1 MTAPL
6 EPIGIREETG
16 AAASVEHPTSAGRL
30 SRVATFLVLIAVGV
44 ELALFGGF
52 LTPAAPRVLGIPIP
66 IGPLIGLVGNFVVGL
81 WAVRATGGRAA
92 IGALTIGW
100 LVCVIPLGTTRPAG
114 DLVITND
121 VKGLA
126 FLLLGSLA
134 WAAAAVVAVLRR
146 GDRTPLR

>member
-6 EPIGIREETG
+6 EPIGIREDTG
-16 AAASVEHPTSAGRL
+16 APARAERPPSAGRV
-30 SRVATFLVLIAVGV
+30 SRVATFLVLVVIGA

-52 LTPAAPRVLGIPIP
+52 LALAAPRLHGIPIP
-66 IGPLIGLVGNFVVGL
+66 IGPLIGLVGNFAVGL
-81 WAVRATGGRAA
+81 WAVRLTGGRAA

-100 LVCVIPLGTTRPAG
+100 VVCVIPLGTTRPAG

-134 WAAAAVVAVLRR
+134 WAAAAVVSVVRR
-146 GDRTPLR
+146 GDRAPVR

>member
-6 EPIGIREETG
+6 EPIGTREDAG
-16 AAASVEHPTSAGRL
+16 PPARVERPPSADRV
-30 SRVATFLVLIAVGV
+30 SRVATFLVLVVVGV
-44 ELALFGGF
+44 QLALFGGF
-52 LTPAAPRVLGIPIP
+52 LALATPRVLGLPIP
-66 IGPLIGLVGNFVVGL
+66 VGPLIGLIGNFVVGL
-81 WAVRATGGRAA
+81 WAVRVTGSRAA

-134 WAAAAVVAVLRR
+134 WAVAAVVSVLRR
-146 GDRTPLR
+146 HDRTPVR